1 MHIVYTNHARQRMKQ
16 RKVTEQQVEETLA
29 DPDRLE
35 SGDNGGDI
43 AIREYDEREVHVV
56 FKETEEESYLIFTV
70 IKPRI
75 RHR

>member
-1 MHIVYTNHARQRMKQ
+1 MHIIYTNHARQRMKQ

-29 DPDRLE
+29 SPNHLE

-43 AIREYDEREVHVV
+43 AIREYDGREVHVV
-56 FKETEEESYLIFTV
+56 FKETEEDSYLVFTV

-75 RHR
+75 QYR